1 MTFGR
6 VLQQLLNKAVRNCYP
21 QSAVSAHMCS
31 CTQQVRLQSSSRQPR
46 QAVGFQLINRG
57 TGLFGG
63 RGLATATATNKPRLV
78 VLGSGWSA
86 ASLAKHVDLNQYA
99 LTVRP
104 CSHAGQ

>member
-6 VLQQLLNKAVRNCYP
+6 VLQQLLSKAVRNCYP
-21 QSAVSAHMCS
+21 QSAFTAPHVCS

-46 QAVGFQLINRG
+46 QAVGFQLINKG

-63 RGLATATATNKPRLV
+63 RGLATATATSKPRLV

-99 LTVRP
+99 LTVWP
-104 CSHAGQ
+104 FFHV